1 MSGIMGNRMSGITF
15 QIYTGKING
24 NEISKNQRLTKGEI
38 YDRFRIN
45 IDVAHSTMRAYA
57 RKIAKLQ
64 KEPIIV
70 MERIAVIGIGRKP
83 SKEAKRIVVARRAV
97 GHEKCFMIAL
107 PEGGSMPCESL
118 IIPDK
123 KHQ

>member
-1 MSGIMGNRMSGITF
+1 MSGISF

-45 IDVAHSTMRAYA
+45 IDVAPGTMKAYA
-57 RKIAKLQ
+57 RRIAKLQ

-70 MERIAVIGIGRKP
+70 MKRIAVIGIGRKQ

-97 GHEKCFMIAL
+97 GPEKCFMIAL

-118 IIPDK
+118 IIADK
-123 KHQ
+123 KHR

>member
-1 MSGIMGNRMSGITF
+1 MEDRMSGVIF
-15 QIYTGKING
+15 QIYTGKRDG

-45 IDVAHSTMRAYA
+45 IDVAHSTMRSYA

-70 MERIAVIGIGRKP
+70 MERIAVIGVGRKR
-83 SKEAKRIVVARRAV
+83 SKEAKRIAVARRAV

-118 IIPDK
+118 IIADK
-123 KHQ
+123 KHR